1 MFNKVVSIEFGLLKT
16 KICEVDFNKRA
27 PHIYRCISFDT
38 PEGSYDDGYLK
49 NIDALATIIRDK
61 IKEADIRSKR
71 LVFSLMSSKIANREV
86 IIPLVKKEHIQEVVM
101 ANVEEYF
108 PMNISEHSITY
119 SILEKINLEKEK
131 KLRLQVLATPDKMVQ
146 GIMSWQS
153 NWDTRLKPLI
163 TWVTV
168 PISW

>member
-1 MFNKVVSIEFGLLKT
+1 MNLDFSKPRYVRWISIREH
-16 KICEVDFNKRA
+16 
-27 PHIYRCISFDT
+27 PIYTAVFPLIHR
-38 PEGSYDDGYLK
+38 GSYDDGYLK

-119 SILEKINLEKEK
+119 SILEKINLRKRK
-131 KLRLQVLATPDKMVQ
+131 
-146 GIMSWQS
+146 S
-153 NWDTRLKPLI
+153 
-163 TWVTV
+163 
-168 PISW
+168 